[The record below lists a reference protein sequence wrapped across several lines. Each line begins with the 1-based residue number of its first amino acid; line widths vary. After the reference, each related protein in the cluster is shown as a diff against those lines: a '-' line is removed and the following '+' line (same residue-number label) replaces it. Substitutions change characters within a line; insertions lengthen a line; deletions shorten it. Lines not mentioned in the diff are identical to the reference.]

1 MTIGFTGTQLGM
13 TRDQHHALQTLL
25 QTYAKL
31 PDPEFH
37 HGDCVGSDSL
47 AASTARDAGFRVIGH
62 PPLVPYKRTFFD
74 SDETLEPKQCLA
86 RNRDIVDAVEIL
98 IATPKTMKQQ
108 VRSGTWATIRYARA
122 RGVQTIILP
131 PAKTG
136 SSRIY

>member
-62 PPLVPYKRTFFD
+62 PPLVPCKRTFFD
-74 SDETLEPKQCLA
+74 SDETPGAKAMPGQKP
-86 RNRDIVDAVEIL
+86 RHRRRGRDPDCNAENDEAAGAVGDL
-98 IATPKTMKQQ
+98 GDYSLCP
-108 VRSGTWATIRYARA
+108 R
-122 RGVQTIILP
+122 
-131 PAKTG
+131 
-136 SSRIY
+136 